1 MMEENQPLLHSLV
14 LYRKRPARVA
24 QVQPRLEI
32 ELEDGNR
39 AKVRPK
45 DISILHP
52 GPFNTFKELTP
63 VEGEVELAWQ
73 ILNDDTQNQVS
84 LAELAD
90 IIYGSYS
97 PASAWSAWKLVEE
110 GLFFTG
116 STEAISACSLEA
128 IQKER
133 ANRLQRE
140 TEAQAWNAFI
150 KRIELGQIIPDQ
162 DANFLR
168 EVEDLAFGRRS
179 NSRVLRAIGRTER
192 PENAHALLL
201 SSGFWGPDTNPY
213 PTRYNLPTNLPELAI
228 PELADEPRLDLT
240 HLEAYAI
247 DDALNQD
254 PDDAISLVSIQK
266 DTLGNFVKGQV
277 WVHIA
282 DAACL
287 VHPDSPL
294 DLEARSRGA
303 TLYLPERTVT
313 MLPHSAIRQLGL
325 GLQEPSPA
333 LSFQIEIN
341 RLGEITCNEIRPT
354 WVKVKRVSYEQA
366 ETLLE
371 QEPINGLHSISQVYK
386 ARREMNGALFIDLPE
401 VNIHVMNGEVEI
413 RPLNRLESR
422 AVVREA
428 MLMAGE
434 AAAQFALREGLPFPY
449 ATQKGPDSNNH
460 NTHHLKS
467 SNSPSD
473 LAGFFELR
481 SKLRRSQVS
490 SQPAP
495 HAGVGLSAYSRATS
509 PLRRYLDLTV
519 HQQLR
524 AFLSGR
530 PPLNEQEMLARV
542 GMSEAVT
549 SSVNAVENLSRR
561 HWTLVYLQQHPEWQG
576 EAILVEKTGLRG
588 RVILPELA
596 FDSLIHLRE
605 DIPLNTSLQVE
616 IKHIN
621 LAELEATLK
630 IL

>member
-1 MMEENQPLLHSLV
+1 M
-14 LYRKRPARVA
+14 
-24 QVQPRLEI
+24 
-32 ELEDGNR
+32 
-39 AKVRPK
+39 
-45 DISILHP
+45 
-52 GPFNTFKELTP
+52 
-63 VEGEVELAWQ
+63 EGEVELAWQ
-73 ILNDDTQNQVS
+73 ILNDDIQNQVS

-90 IIYGSYS
+90 LVYGCYT

-140 TEAQAWNAFI
+140 TEAQAWDAFI

-162 DANFLR
+162 DASFLR
-168 EVEDLAFGRRS
+168 DVEDLAFGRRS
-179 NSRVLRAIGRTER
+179 SSRVLRALGRTER

-201 SSGFWGPDTNPY
+201 SSGYWGADKNPY
-213 PTRYNLPTNLPELAI
+213 PTRYNLPTNLPELTI
-228 PELADEPRLDLT
+228 PELAGEPRLDLT
-240 HLEAYAI
+240 HLEAFAI

-266 DTLGNFVKGQV
+266 DAQDNFVNGQV

-287 VHPDSPL
+287 VLPDSPL

-313 MLPHSAIRQLGL
+313 MLPHSAISQLGL
-325 GLQEPSPA
+325 GLQEQSPA
-333 LSFQIEIN
+333 LSFQIEID
-341 RLGEITCNEIRPT
+341 RSGEITCNEICPS

-366 ETLLE
+366 ETQLE
-371 QEPINGLHSISQVYK
+371 QEPLNSLHIISQVYK
-386 ARREMNGALFIDLPE
+386 NRREMNGAMFIDLPE
-401 VNIHVMNGEVEI
+401 VIIHVTNGEVEI

-434 AAAQFALREGLPFPY
+434 AAAQFALREGLAFPY
-449 ATQKGPDSNNH
+449 ATQKGPDSK
-460 NTHHLKS
+460 THHFQS
-467 SNSPSD
+467 ANTPSD

-495 HAGVGLSAYSRATS
+495 HAGVGLPAYSRATS

-530 PPLNEQEMLARV
+530 PPLNEQEMLTRV

-576 EAILVEKTGLRG
+576 EAIVVEKTGLRG

-596 FDSLIHLRE
+596 LESLIHLRE

-616 IKHIN
+616 IRHIN